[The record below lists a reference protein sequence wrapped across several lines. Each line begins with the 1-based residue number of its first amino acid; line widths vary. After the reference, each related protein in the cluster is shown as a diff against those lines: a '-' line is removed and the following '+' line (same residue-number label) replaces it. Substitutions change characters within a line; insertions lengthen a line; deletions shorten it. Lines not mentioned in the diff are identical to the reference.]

1 MKQSSREDNQDDQ
14 PFTTLDQRV
23 QHEDSL
29 TQLLTLGANVS
40 VMNSVRCFSIG
51 TPQSWQWQSART
63 AKREPDTRAR
73 RGLEPKQRVKKR
85 PHEAG
90 LTRPG
95 LILRGRQTL

>member
-14 PFTTLDQRV
+14 PFTTLEQRV

-29 TQLLTLGANVS
+29 TQLLTLGVNVS
-40 VMNSVRCFSIG
+40 VINSVRCFSIG
-51 TPQSWQWQSART
+51 TPQSWQWQSARA
-63 AKREPDTRAR
+63 AKRAPDTIAR
-73 RGLEPKQRVKKR
+73 RGLEPKQWVKKR